1 MNELTLTDNSSRE
14 YIVKD
19 PRRLYNHL
27 IEYHT
32 TNEKADHSVH
42 EENGFYF
49 TVTEELFNKVEN
61 FVLNN
66 KT

>member
-1 MNELTLTDNSSRE
+1 MNKLILTDNSSRE

-19 PRRLYNHL
+19 PKRFYNHL

-32 TNEKADHSVH
+32 KNKTADHSVH
-42 EENGFYF
+42 EENDFYF
-49 TVTEELFNKVEN
+49 TVIEELLKKVED

-66 KT
+66 NT